1 MQMILNYRI
10 HLPDCTVI
18 EVDLHPSTVSLTL
31 IWNDLCL
38 GEQRIGTHTIYF
50 FMLISP
56 ARGRKRTGPGRPA
69 VLKDGKPGEGVGLF
83 DDESL

>member
-1 MQMILNYRI
+1 MKLKNFIRRWMRGDTQVSSYKN
-10 HLPDCTVI
+10 
-18 EVDLHPSTVSLTL
+18 SLTL